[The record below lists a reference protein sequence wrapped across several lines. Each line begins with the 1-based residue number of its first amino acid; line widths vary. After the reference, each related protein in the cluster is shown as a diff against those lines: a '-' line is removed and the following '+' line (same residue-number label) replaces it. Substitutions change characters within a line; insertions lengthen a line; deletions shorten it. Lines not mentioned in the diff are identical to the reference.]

1 MSNRVVN
8 YAKIFS
14 LLLMAILFMLM
25 EEFYYY
31 VIVFW
36 LLATIIN
43 EIILATEINFNKRV
57 YRTCVIIIGI
67 VFSIIV
73 LVIDFNFLVL
83 ICGLVLPV
91 SFHIESA

>member
-1 MSNRVVN
+1 
-8 YAKIFS
+8 
-14 LLLMAILFMLM
+14 LM